1 MTTRQKPATPK
12 RWAFFTA
19 GALLVGVISYFVVR
33 DETLAGRMSHRFDTL
48 TDKLDNPFLA
58 SKFDSLKY
66 RMMLPNDLKNYMDDV
81 FKDTAKWTET
91 LDFKVGRELA
101 AAGASPE
108 YPVVL
113 LPGLV
118 STGLESWTTTEKE
131 GEYFRKRLWGSMSM
145 VQAALFDK
153 ENWVHHLML
162 DPKTGLD
169 PKGVRVRPAQG
180 LDAASYFAAGYW
192 VWSKIIENLAAVGYD
207 INSITLAA
215 YDWRLSMHNLEARDR
230 FFTRLQNTFEL
241 NTRLYGKKSV
251 LVTHSMGGTVMFY
264 FLKWVEHE
272 AGPQWIEKHIESV
285 VSISGT
291 FLGVSKAVP
300 AFLSGEMRDTVQI
313 PQVLSYLLER
323 FFSSQ
328 ERAALFRTWA
338 GSASL
343 IIKGGDA
350 IWGNSTFAPDD
361 TVNATETYGNLLN
374 YVPMETTKEFSPN
387 VTDAQRHVTASAMS
401 EWLMQHTEE
410 DFKRMLES
418 NYTLGFERD
427 ESKIR
432 SNDKN
437 SITWT
442 NPLEV
447 ALPRAPS
454 LKLYCLYGWGKPTER
469 AYYMR
474 DGTSQDVR
482 DEREANRE
490 VRNATLTESKSTGK
504 PQQISRID
512 TRVMAE
518 DHTPVTNAGVMM
530 GEGDGTVP
538 LISLGA
544 MCAHGWKLK
553 RYNPAGIQVI
563 THELLHDPEGF
574 DLRGGGSSGD
584 HIDILGSNQLNSA
597 IVKIATG
604 RGHEVQDNYYSNI
617 REYAERIDW

>member
-1 MTTRQKPATPK
+1 
-12 RWAFFTA
+12 
-19 GALLVGVISYFVVR
+19 
-33 DETLAGRMSHRFDTL
+33 
-48 TDKLDNPFLA
+48 
-58 SKFDSLKY
+58 
-66 RMMLPNDLKNYMDDV
+66 
-81 FKDTAKWTET
+81 
-91 LDFKVGRELA
+91 
-101 AAGASPE
+101 
-108 YPVVL
+108 
-113 LPGLV
+113 
-118 STGLESWTTTEKE
+118 
-131 GEYFRKRLWGSMSM
+131 
-145 VQAALFDK
+145 
-153 ENWVHHLML
+153 
-162 DPKTGLD
+162 
-169 PKGVRVRPAQG
+169 
-180 LDAASYFAAGYW
+180 
-192 VWSKIIENLAAVGYD
+192 
-207 INSITLAA
+207 
-215 YDWRLSMHNLEARDR
+215 
-230 FFTRLQNTFEL
+230 
-241 NTRLYGKKSV
+241 
-251 LVTHSMGGTVMFY
+251 MFY

-374 YVPMETTKEFSPN
+374 YVPMDTTKEFSPN

-427 ESKIR
+427 ESRIR

-504 PQQISRID
+504 PRQISRID